1 MIRQNNA
8 WEKSSH
14 NTVLMNVF
22 DHLKIFLPV
31 AEGPNLHHISCTQRH
46 WRKWVQFGPNLSI
59 AIFERCQRNQERP
72 ETAGAGHPGPQK
84 RLRSLWLAEDL
95 KCFNYSQSQRDMLW
109 KSAPYASKHIFTPKS
124 FQWFGKSECNLD
136 QISVSRFSD
145 GARETRN
152 AQRQP
157 EQDIQDPKNGC
168 GLCDRQRTWNALIT
182 AKVNAIC
189 FEKRH
194 HML

>member
-1 MIRQNNA
+1 
-8 WEKSSH
+8 
-14 NTVLMNVF
+14 MNVF

-124 FQWFGKSECNLD
+124 FQWFGKSECNSD